1 MKYTLTAE
9 ERTTTGSSAAARL
22 RDAKKLPAVVY
33 GTQAKTTPITL
44 DMIEFEKVWQEAGE
58 SSVITLTG
66 VQGVDSVLVQE
77 VQFEPLYQTLVH
89 ADLRAVEANVVIE
102 ATVPLVFEGVAPAEK
117 DLGGVLMK
125 VMYEVDVRSLPKDL
139 PHALTVDISSL
150 ETFDDVIRLKDIAI
164 PSGVEVVGDAEET
177 IVLVQAAKEEQEEE
191 VATDVSAVEVEE
203 KGKKEEET
211 E

>member
-1 MKYTLTAE
+1 
-9 ERTTTGSSAAARL
+9 
-22 RDAKKLPAVVY
+22 
-33 GTQAKTTPITL
+33 
-44 DMIEFEKVWQEAGE
+44 
-58 SSVITLTG
+58 
-66 VQGVDSVLVQE
+66 
-77 VQFEPLYQTLVH
+77 
-89 ADLRAVEANVVIE
+89 
-102 ATVPLVFEGVAPAEK
+102 
-117 DLGGVLMK
+117 
-125 VMYEVDVRSLPKDL
+125 LPKDL